1 MIRSGCSMQCECT
14 PIYLK
19 GKKAH
24 FQDFQAYSVL
34 SFLSYFLFN
43 GDKEL
48 IWSSAINLH
57 EKMLVFSV

>member
-1 MIRSGCSMQCECT
+1 MQCECT

-24 FQDFQAYSVL
+24 FQDFQAFSVL
-34 SFLSYFLFN
+34 SFLCYFFFVF
-43 GDKEL
+43 DKDL

-57 EKMLVFSV
+57 EYMLVFPV

>member
-1 MIRSGCSMQCECT
+1 MQCECT

-34 SFLSYFLFN
+34 SFLGYFLFN
-43 GDKEL
+43 GEKEL